1 MFFQVKWWVF
11 GIFKDCLVVFK
22 YLIEKVYYR
31 INLTKNIDKKLHSEA
46 YSSRAKA
53 GHQELFS
60 SNSGLT
66 IKNLIFI
73 FKGFKTSVQREL
85 DWFFK
90 FTSDSEFNIRGVT

>member
-46 YSSRAKA
+46 FSSCVKD
-53 GHQELFS
+53 GHQGVFTR
-60 SNSGLT
+60 NSGLT